1 MSRSNR
7 IAVLGDSLMRQ
18 VCECCLSHDA
28 DPIVVGGRALLFTAS
43 YDGQEHGESPI
54 RIAQPAGTEHATE
67 LQTTNTKEMAHE
79 GR

>member
-1 MSRSNR
+1 MRTGAAGPAGRDGQSN
-7 IAVLGDSLMRQ
+7 
-18 VCECCLSHDA
+18 
-28 DPIVVGGRALLFTAS
+28 
-43 YDGQEHGESPI
+43 GQEHGESPI